1 MIVSLS
7 PELERFVEA
16 KVRTGEF
23 NSPGQVVEAALSRM
37 MIEPEADRLEPEELP
52 RLRESV
58 AQMNRGEAREWSEI
72 SAELR
77 SRYLA
82 E

>member
-1 MIVSLS
+1 MNISLS
-7 PELERFVEA
+7 PELERFVQA
-16 KVRTGEF
+16 KVRTGQF
-23 NSPGQVVEAALSRM
+23 TSPGQVVEAALSRM

-58 AQMNRGEAREWSEI
+58 AQMNRGEVREWSEI